1 MEGRDAFL
9 QSGGKEFHYIPCLN
23 DSHAWITA
31 LAGIAERNLLGWPT
45 VHLTTIV
52 ALVLAYVQRGEAH
65 GTLWE
70 AHFRNLIETFWVALV
85 IGIVAIPLC
94 FVFVGIPLLFGLA
107 VWVLY
112 RTIKGLIRAID
123 GQPYV

>member
-1 MEGRDAFL
+1 MAE
-9 QSGGKEFHYIPCLN
+9 
-23 DSHAWITA
+23 ITQGPAVDTHQRLRGTVILCYA
-31 LAGIAERNLLGWPT
+31 LYLLGWPT

-123 GQPYV
+123 GQPYI